1 MTAESTGALP
11 GRAQA
16 EAGIRNPGKIVAAG
30 LQGAAG
36 MIAAVSGCQGRAH
49 RARRRPSGQDLHQ
62 AALWRPFD
70 YPFQDGDG
78 PRQSGGWL
86 GVPA

>member
-49 RARRRPSGQDLHQ
+49 RARQRPSGRDLRQ

-86 GVPA
+86 GVRA